1 MKVFIS
7 YSTALD
13 QIIALRLQTMAA
25 VYGMT
30 LYVPP
35 ATTRS
40 AVAPTL
46 VPEVLKQ
53 LNDSDVVLAVITHQP
68 APSAL
73 SEMNWTLAAQ
83 EKLLI
88 PIVGAGV
95 PVQYYAHF
103 PRYFVVNPADPS
115 QVEQEIVKFLA
126 ERQQA
131 KAGRFGLLAL
141 ATLAVALLLF
151 NSDSQ

>member
-7 YSTALD
+7 YSTSLD

-30 LYVPP
+30 VYVPP

-40 AVAPTL
+40 AIAATL
-46 VPEVLKQ
+46 TPEVLNQ
-53 LNDSDVVLAVITHQP
+53 LNDSDVVLAVITHAP
-68 APSAL
+68 APSAV
-73 SEMNWTLAAQ
+73 SEMNSALAAG
-83 EKLLI
+83 KLLI

-95 PVQYYAHF
+95 PPQNYNRF
-103 PRYFVVNPADPS
+103 PRFFVVDPDNPS

-126 ERQQA
+126 EQRQA
-131 KAGRFGLLAL
+131 KAGTPALLAL
-141 ATLAVALLLF
+141 ATLTVALLLF
-151 NSDSQ
+151 GADAR